1 MSKYAFL
8 KYLNQTPCFST
19 RFMNN
24 SPLLWWWSQLINE
37 CELIIII
44 INFAGTIISCSWKW
58 LKGSTLD
65 ILIYLLRLWR
75 HVHCNLNI
83 LDMSRHE
90 VDFKMNLNRYKCS
103 EKIYWAGTNSNID
116 TSIQHFISS
125 LCPSLAGKLHFAI
138 LHRSGV
144 GRGGEEGVCNLG
156 PCFLPAARRS
166 ELPCSVPGSE

>member
-1 MSKYAFL
+1 MRISKISQSNSLYF
-8 KYLNQTPCFST
+8 YTIYEFN
-19 RFMNN
+19 FM
-24 SPLLWWWSQLINE
+24 LWRWSQLINK
-37 CELIIII
+37 CELIIVI
-44 INFAGTIISCSWKW
+44 INFAGTIKSCSWKW

-83 LDMSRHE
+83 LDMSGHE

-103 EKIYWAGTNSNID
+103 EKIYWAEGLIPTL
-116 TSIQHFISS
+116 TPQFSILFHHYV
-125 LCPSLAGKLHFAI
+125 LPWLANYTLQFCTGAVGI
-138 LHRSGV
+138 